1 MAKTKKKT
9 EKTHFQL
16 ALGGTQERA
25 GHRRDCCQIA
35 ARLVCKKTEVDSGQ
49 EQTPEGFLATCMEH
63 LHEAG
68 TYEFEIWEG
77 FVIELTFNLG
87 RVTVKDITE
96 VTP

>member
-16 ALGGTQERA
+16 VLGNTQERA

-35 ARLVCKKTEVDSGQ
+35 VRLVCKKTEVSEDQ

-63 LHEAG
+63 LHDVGPFEL
-68 TYEFEIWEG
+68 EIWEG
-77 FVIELTFNLG
+77 FVAEIDFNLG
-87 RVTVKDITE
+87 RVTAKDVKE